1 MYNEKTRCSQ
11 VLGVFNTVLYY
22 SKHIAQQSVTYS
34 KCYGYTHGSHVLAGT
49 MLTDNE
55 YALVFIEMFIVTI
68 NGYTFKTISSV
79 LQFHVQTCSTLKQD
93 VLDALH
99 RISMLTL
106 FGGKIIPTEKY
117 QLRRTNIE
125 VI

>member
-1 MYNEKTRCSQ
+1 MRRQDALKFWVSLIPSYITANI
-11 VLGVFNTVLYY
+11 Y
-22 SKHIAQQSVTYS
+22 QQSVTYS

-79 LQFHVQTCSTLKQD
+79 LQFHVQL
-93 VLDALH
+93 VLH
-99 RISMLTL
+99 
-106 FGGKIIPTEKY
+106 
-117 QLRRTNIE
+117 
-125 VI
+125 